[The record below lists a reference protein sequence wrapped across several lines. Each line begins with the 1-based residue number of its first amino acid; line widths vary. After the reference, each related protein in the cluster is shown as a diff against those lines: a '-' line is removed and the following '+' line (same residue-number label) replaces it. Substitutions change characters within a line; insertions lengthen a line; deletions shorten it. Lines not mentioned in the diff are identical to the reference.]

1 MNLESKKSLTKAYSI
16 ISCMLYSTCHNK
28 DSYEDPK
35 TSSVFE
41 TMCMLPDELLG
52 VVFRTACFDIDESFI
67 GFRAD

>member
-1 MNLESKKSLTKAYSI
+1 
-16 ISCMLYSTCHNK
+16 MLYSTCHNK